1 MAKCV
6 VYMRYSTDHQ
16 KATSL
21 DRQLA
26 EINKFC
32 QKNDIQ
38 ICNIFADPGYS
49 GTNVK
54 RPAFQRMVQE
64 ASQKPEW
71 NLILVYDLSRFSR
84 NVRDASHYKDYFRDH
99 GIDVL
104 SVTEPF
110 THSEANRLLEN
121 IVDAINA
128 EYSRK
133 IGETTLG
140 TLKTLASK
148 GIHCG
153 GVAPLGYDVGNDR
166 KLVINKHEAEIVK
179 AIFHMYNNGVSLEKM
194 AKTLN
199 QKGMRTKNGAKFTST
214 SFYDILRRE
223 KYAGTFKWNT
233 RVCKYPNGSWNS
245 HAKKDEDNYI
255 IVEDGCPAIIDREL
269 FDSVQAKLDSHT
281 QTKAKRHYMLSGLGI
296 LKCAHCG
303 RAMVGLTNNS
313 RGYEYVWYGC
323 PNHKKDDCPTK
334 NIKADDLDQ
343 FVAKALMRKYFSS
356 QDNDELNQLV
366 YASNKPSLE
375 IKLLQQKLK
384 GVNKRIKN
392 ITRTL
397 GKEKNSSLIEELTNL
412 EEEKSAT
419 EKLLSELQLKLPEIS
434 NDNRKKVFRKTGW
447 KLIASDDVDVRCFIK
462 SAVKEILIGNDE
474 IVLRLNDEL
483 SQDAA

>member
-1 MAKCV
+1 
-6 VYMRYSTDHQ
+6 MRYSTDHQ

-26 EINKFC
+26 EISRFC

-38 ICNIFADPGYS
+38 ICNIFTDPGYT
-49 GTNVK
+49 GTNVN

-64 ASQKPEW
+64 ATQKPEW

-84 NVRDASHYKDYFRDH
+84 NVSDASYYKAFFRKL

-133 IGETTLG
+133 IGENTLG

-153 GVAPLGYDVGNDR
+153 GVAPLGYDVNKEK
-166 KLVINKHEAEIVK
+166 KLAINKAEAETVK
-179 AIFHMYNNGVSLEKM
+179 AIFHMYNNGMSYQKM
-194 AKTLN
+194 AKVLN
-199 QKGMRTKNGAKFTST
+199 QKGMRTKGGAKFTSN

-245 HAKKDEDNYI
+245 HAKKDEDSHI
-255 IVEDGCPAIIDREL
+255 ILEDGCPAIIDRKL

-323 PNHKKDDCPTK
+323 PNHKKDNCPTK

-343 FVAKALMRKYFSS
+343 FVAKALMRKYFTS
-356 QDNDELNQLV
+356 QANDELNQLV
-366 YASNKPSLE
+366 DSNNNPSIE
-375 IKLLQQKLK
+375 IKLLQQKLN

-392 ITRTL
+392 IIRTL
-397 GKEKNSSLIEELTNL
+397 GKERNSALMEELTNL
-412 EEEKSAT
+412 GEQKSAT
-419 EKLLSELQLKLPEIS
+419 EKLLAELQLNLPEIS
-434 NDNRKKVFRKTGW
+434 NDNRKKIFRKTGW
-447 KLIASDDVDVRCFIK
+447 KLIASDDVDVRSFIK

-474 IVLRLNDEL
+474 IVLLLNDDVYQE
-483 SQDAA
+483 AA